1 VYLTLPFM
9 LEQEDEETA
18 VYVEQVEGGKPAVVG
33 TISVQKSA
41 LSTPPPSVIR
51 VTLHFREGGP
61 ALSDSAGLT
70 VSGRAVSSE
79 KALKAGDE
87 VTIVKSRRGKVASPP
102 EWLEQFIGKT
112 GTVLWTTASGAMV
125 DLSGSATWFAY
136 AELER
141 GNPEVP

>member
-18 VYVEQVEGGKPAVVG
+18 IYEEQVEGGKRPVIG
-33 TISVQKSA
+33 TISVQRSA
-41 LSTPPPSVIR
+41 LSTPLPSVIR
-51 VTLHFREGGP
+51 ITLDFHGGGP
-61 ALSDSAGLT
+61 ALSDSSGLT
-70 VSGRAVSSE
+70 VSGRAVSGE
-79 KALKAGDE
+79 KTLEAGDQ
-87 VTIVKSRRGKVASPP
+87 VTIVKSRLAKVTSPT
-102 EWLEQFIGKT
+102 EWLEQFLGKT

>member
-1 VYLTLPFM
+1 MYLTLPFM

-18 VYVEQVEGGKPAVVG
+18 IYEEQVEGGNPPVIG

-41 LSTPPPSVIR
+41 LSSPLPSVIR
-51 VTLHFREGGP
+51 ITLHFHEGGP
-61 ALSDSAGLT
+61 ALSDSSGLT
-70 VSGRAVSSE
+70 VSGRAATGE
-79 KALKAGDE
+79 KALEAGDE
-87 VTIVKSRRGKVASPP
+87 VTVVKSRLGKVTSPP
-102 EWLEQFIGKT
+102 EWLEQFLGKT

-141 GNPEVP
+141 GNPEMP